1 MPARPTRTSGSQGGA
16 GPILAAPTGA
26 PTGSTSPVDADQF
39 GRWARLIAAG
49 EAEIP
54 NDWTTEQIDLLV
66 TEVRRLRRLQLL
78 GFVAQVIA
86 RDLHSDTSLLE
97 DIQNDSS
104 GI

>member
-1 MPARPTRTSGSQGGA
+1 MPGRPTRMSGSQGGA
-16 GPILAAPTGA
+16 GPILAAPTSA

-54 NDWTTEQIDLLV
+54 DDWPNEQIDRLV
-66 TEVRRLRRLQLL
+66 AEVRRLRRLRLV

-86 RDLHSDTSLLE
+86 RDFHSDTS
-97 DIQNDSS
+97 
-104 GI
+104 

>member
-1 MPARPTRTSGSQGGA
+1 MPARPTRTSGFQGGA
-16 GPILAAPTGA
+16 GYNLAAPTGA
-26 PTGSTSPVDADQF
+26 STSSTNSVDADQF

-54 NDWTTEQIDLLV
+54 DDWPNEQIDRLV
-66 TEVRRLRRLQLL
+66 IEVRRLRRLRLV

-97 DIQNDSS
+97 DVQNDSS